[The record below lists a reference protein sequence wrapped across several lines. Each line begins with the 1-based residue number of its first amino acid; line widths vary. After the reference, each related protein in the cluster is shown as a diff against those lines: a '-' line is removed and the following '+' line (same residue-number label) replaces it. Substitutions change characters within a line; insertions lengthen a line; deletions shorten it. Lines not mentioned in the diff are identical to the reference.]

1 MRKLIEHA
9 VIFIIIAPLTGALL
23 LSVLSKLNLS
33 QLWRDVIAFISLL
46 IPGILLIYFT
56 TYLLASPLR
65 YELSGWPSPYG
76 ITIVLDS
83 LSITMA
89 TITAIVTIITFIYSL
104 EIREILPKGEKYYF
118 LFLFMTTGLYG
129 VFLSGDV
136 INRYVFF
143 ELTVLTT
150 YVLLTYTDT
159 KESLRA
165 SYIYLVIGSVASF
178 FFLIGIGLI
187 YFNTGYL
194 DFYVL
199 SKMLPKL
206 SVYKRNLIFI
216 FIMVAVC
223 IKSGLIPFHTW
234 LPDAHVS
241 APSPMTA
248 VLAGVTVKTGI
259 YILVKFMGM
268 GFITEHIRLVLVSLG
283 FLTAIIAV
291 FVSHSYWDLKRILAW
306 HTIAQMGLIVAVL
319 SLWTISSVAA
329 SIFHLVSHAI
339 FMILLF
345 LVSGAIFY
353 QLGTR
358 DIRKISLY
366 NNSPILIGTL
376 FIGILSIIGVPP
388 LNGFYS
394 KTMMLGSL
402 EGNPVLYVL
411 FMVVQILTVSSFF
424 RVLYHSSKIELYKQD
439 FPVSILLPT
448 TILAGLSIFIG
459 CTTTIWMNN
468 VIMPSARVLIGVTKI
483 IPYSSLEINLIT
495 SIHGVFILLTVP
507 VGIGI
512 GLVLNKLKKLNLS
525 GWLTEVDIADSVR
538 YIIIVLA
545 IYLLFLI
552 L

>member
-1 MRKLIEHA
+1 MTKVIEHTA
-9 VIFIIIAPLTGALL
+9 IFIIIAPLTGALL
-23 LSVLSKLNLS
+23 LSVLSKLNLP
-33 QLWRDVIAFISLL
+33 QIWRDIIAFISLV
-46 IPGILLIYFT
+46 IPGILLIYFIPS
-56 TYLLASPLR
+56 LLASPLR
-65 YELSGWPSPYG
+65 YELGGWPSPYG

-83 LSITMA
+83 LSVTMA
-89 TITAIVTIITFIYSL
+89 TITVIVTITTFVYSL
-104 EIREILPKGEKYYF
+104 EIREILPKGEKYYI

-194 DFYVL
+194 DFSVL
-199 SKMLPKL
+199 SELVPNM
-206 SVYKRNLIFI
+206 SIHKRNLIFM
-216 FIMVAVC
+216 FILVAVSV
-223 IKSGLIPFHTW
+223 KSGLIPFHTW

-248 VLAGVTVKTGI
+248 VLAGITVKTGV

-268 GFITEHIRLVLVSLG
+268 GFITDHIRLVMIIIGFITAFIAVLVS
-283 FLTAIIAV
+283 
-291 FVSHSYWDLKRILAW
+291 HKYWDLKRILAW

-319 SLWTISSVAA
+319 SLWNISSVAA

-339 FMILLF
+339 FKILLF
-345 LVSGAIFY
+345 LSIGAVFY
-353 QLGTR
+353 QFGTR
-358 DIRKISLY
+358 DIREISLFK
-366 NNSPILIGTL
+366 NSPILIGAFL
-376 FIGILSIIGVPP
+376 VGILSLVGIPP
-388 LNGFYS
+388 MNGFYS
-394 KTMMLGSL
+394 KTLMLRSL
-402 EGNPVLYVL
+402 EEYLVLYVL
-411 FMVVQILTVSSFF
+411 FIIVQILTVSSFF
-424 RVLYHSSKIELYKQD
+424 RVLYHSSKGECSRKP

-448 TILAGLSIFIG
+448 TVLAGLSIFIG

-468 VIMPSARVLIGVTKI
+468 IISPSAQVLTKGYTI
-483 IPYSSLEINLIT
+483 TNHSLLEIELLT
-495 SIHGVFILLTVP
+495 SIHGIILLLTIP

-512 GLVLNKLKKLNLS
+512 GLVSNKLKKPDLS
-525 GWLTEVDIADSVR
+525 GWLTKVDIADSVR

-545 IYLLFLI
+545 IYLLFTL